1 MTSQE
6 CEVCNQ
12 YNSDILQGKV
22 RRLWV
27 PGRNH
32 RVFTCVMII
41 TIIILTQCNLE
52 SQ

>member
-27 PGRNH
+27 PGRII
-32 RVFTCVMII
+32 VF
-41 TIIILTQCNLE
+41 LLAR
-52 SQ
+52 